1 MKKEILSGLSKVSA
15 ETKQLDSAM
24 SEDINKIASH
34 LTTILSDDDL
44 NTFVEKS
51 SSIEKEAKLINEGD
65 TVICVDNFSPLFKGR
80 SYIVT
85 DANIPGFLAVK
96 ELDNNGGGDVG
107 VFAVNRFSIDWHNR

>member
-44 NTFVEKS
+44 NTLVEKS

-65 TVICVDNFSPLFKGR
+65 TVICVDNFQPLFKGR
-80 SYIVT
+80 KYLVA
-85 DANIPGFLAVK
+85 DASIPGFLAIR
-96 ELDNNGGGDVG
+96 DIDGSDVG
-107 VFAVNRFSIDWHNR
+107 IFAVNRFSLDWNNQ